1 MIDRSS
7 AVVHERRMSDRGAQ
21 AFERLAQLHW
31 TDAEL
36 HRVTEGKDLMV
47 LPTTAPT
54 LLRTIGLLHR
64 DASMPPPQVRK
75 FLQLNHML
83 RLLRPPLLE
92 LMQRPDLLRIVDA
105 GCGLSY
111 LTLSLAWCL
120 QHIYRHPA
128 ALTGVDRDPDRI
140 EACRAS
146 AQQAGLEQLTFRCIA
161 IDQFEP
167 SNAPHVVLALHACDT
182 ATDHAIALGLRSGA
196 DLIAVAPCCQA
207 ELARHWT
214 ALPELLELPELTD
227 QPLEPLLRTP
237 HLRREAAAT
246 VTDAMRMLLLQ
257 AVGYETRVV
266 EFVPSRHTP
275 KNTLIRAMQRHTPD
289 QHALRQYIALRDAT
303 GGAGI
308 ALERAEPLATML
320 LNLQ

>member
-1 MIDRSS
+1 
-7 AVVHERRMSDRGAQ
+7 MSDRHAE
-21 AFERLAQLHW
+21 AFAERVRAVW

-36 HRVTEGKDLMV
+36 RRVTEGKELMV

-54 LLRTIGLLHR
+54 LLRTLGLLHR

-92 LMQRPDLLRIVDA
+92 LMERFEHLHLVDA

-120 QHIYRHPA
+120 RHRFAHSA
-128 ALTGVDRDPDRI
+128 ALLGVDRDAERVA
-140 EACRAS
+140 ACRVA
-146 AQQAGLEQLTFRCIA
+146 ADRAGLGDHMTFAAERLE
-161 IDQFEP
+161 DL
-167 SNAPHVVLALHACDT
+167 APTEHVHAVLSLHACDV
-182 ATDHAIALGLRSGA
+182 ATDHAIAFGLQSEA
-196 DLIAVAPCCQA
+196 ELIAVAPCCQA
-207 ELARHWT
+207 ELAREWAQLASST
-214 ALPELLELPELTD
+214 EAPL
-227 QPLEPLLRTP
+227 QPLWETP

-246 VTDAMRMLLLQ
+246 VTDTMRMLLLR
-257 AVGYETRVV
+257 AAGYETRVV

-275 KNTLIRAMQRHTPD
+275 KNTLIRAMRRGHPD
-289 QHALRQYIALRDAT
+289 ASALDDYLALRDSM

-308 ALERAEPLATML
+308 TLERTAPFAALFQA
-320 LNLQ
+320 QDVPRSDDCQ